1 MMDAKTAT
9 IQVPINDLVEALA
22 LLQLA
27 DIEVR
32 EVTPELIGY
41 SKPVP
46 A

>member
-1 MMDAKTAT
+1 MDAKTAT
-9 IQVPINDLVEALA
+9 IQVPMNELVEALA

-27 DIEVR
+27 DIEVK
-32 EVTPELIGY
+32 EVTPALSGC